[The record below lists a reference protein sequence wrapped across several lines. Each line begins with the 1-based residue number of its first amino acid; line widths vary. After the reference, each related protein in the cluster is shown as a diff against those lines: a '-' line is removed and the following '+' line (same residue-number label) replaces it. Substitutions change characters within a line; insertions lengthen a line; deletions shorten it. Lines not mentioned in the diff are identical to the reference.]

1 MNGTFQP
8 LLRCADCGRVEVA
21 PRTLC
26 PGCLGLR
33 LEPFA
38 GSGRGRLVAYTAIR
52 RPPKGVP
59 IEGPYVVAVAELDD
73 GPRLTGR
80 IEVPLPANAVGR
92 AIAIVGASYG
102 SALFGFV

>member
-1 MNGTFQP
+1 MTGFTP
-8 LLRCADCGRVEVA
+8 LLRCADCGRLEVA

-26 PGCLGLR
+26 PGCLGER
-33 LEPFA
+33 LEPVA

-59 IEGPYVVAVAELDD
+59 IEGPYVVAVVELAE
-73 GPRLTGR
+73 GPRLSGR
-80 IEVPLPANAVGR
+80 VEGPVPPDAIGR
-92 AIAIVGASYG
+92 SVAIVGSSHG